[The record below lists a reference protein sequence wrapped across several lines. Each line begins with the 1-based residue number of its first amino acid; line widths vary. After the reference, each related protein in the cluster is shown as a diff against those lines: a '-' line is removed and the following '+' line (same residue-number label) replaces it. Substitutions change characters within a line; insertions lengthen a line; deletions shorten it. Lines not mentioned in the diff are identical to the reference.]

1 MKALVEYTDLFG
13 GESNYSWVI
22 RHEFDCE
29 GMTDAQVVRHAKSL
43 LGISGKR
50 SNHRSFNFGD
60 IGSLLSPHSN
70 VYYIRM

>member
-13 GESNYSWVI
+13 GESNYSWVL

-29 GMTDAQVVRHAKSL
+29 GMTDAQVVRKAKNL

-50 SNHRSFNFGD
+50 SNHRSFNGGD
-60 IGSLLSPHSN
+60 ILARYFPCT
-70 VYYIRM
+70 VMFITFE